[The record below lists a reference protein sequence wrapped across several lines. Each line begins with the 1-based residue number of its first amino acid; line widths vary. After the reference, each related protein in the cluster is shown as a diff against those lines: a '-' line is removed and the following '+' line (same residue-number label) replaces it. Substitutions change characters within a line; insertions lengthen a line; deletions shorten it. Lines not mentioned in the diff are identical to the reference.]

1 MSPPATDFDPSVI
14 TLLGEH
20 FRQCAFARGP
30 LHSLRCA
37 AETADAFLAPRFVT
51 TLVVLAVVV
60 LVSTLFPA

>member
-1 MSPPATDFDPSVI
+1 MSPPATDFDRSVI

-20 FRQCAFARGP
+20 FHQCAFARGP

-37 AETADAFLAPRFVT
+37 AEAANAFLAPRFVT

-60 LVSTLFPA
+60 LLGASFPA